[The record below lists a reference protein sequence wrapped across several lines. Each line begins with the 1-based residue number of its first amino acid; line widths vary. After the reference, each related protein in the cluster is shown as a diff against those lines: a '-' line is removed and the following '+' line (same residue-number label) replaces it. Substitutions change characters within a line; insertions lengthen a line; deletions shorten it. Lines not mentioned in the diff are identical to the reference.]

1 MNISIDDCIEL
12 ESAVHEL
19 IYYELHENP
28 LMYNSPKF
36 KEHLASDLC
45 DMLGDLCDILK
56 LDEDELEV
64 LMATFI
70 ESSFENGT
78 CMRRSNKSICE
89 VLDVDEVQNQINTLR
104 NIPQP
109 QQRTDEWYSYRH
121 NMITASNLWKVF
133 GSECQYNSLIYEKC
147 KPFEHQRRIS
157 SASMNWGNIFEPV
170 SIEIYEQKYKTRIE
184 DFGCISHP
192 SIPCIGAS
200 PDGINVDPSS
210 ERFGRM
216 LEVKNI
222 YNRDINGIPKE
233 EYWVQMQIQ
242 LETCNLELCDFLE
255 TRFLEYGSDEEFY
268 KGTHEYKGVILYM
281 KNENHS
287 QENMDQNEIE
297 YVYVPFELKK
307 KDDIDEYIRQQTTAS
322 KSLIRILYYYL
333 DEMSCVVVRRNK
345 NWFNTAKTKIVET
358 WDTILKERTEGYS
371 HREPKKRVKS
381 NIFVSQMDS
390 SQIIHNFPIEDKI
403 QIIKLE

>member
-1 MNISIDDCIEL
+1 MNWETYLNQFPSKYMNKNTKHVSNFNISH
-12 ESAVHEL
+12 S
-19 IYYELHENP
+19 
-28 LMYNSPKF
+28 
-36 KEHLASDLC
+36 
-45 DMLGDLCDILK
+45 
-56 LDEDELEV
+56 
-64 LMATFI
+64 
-70 ESSFENGT
+70 
-78 CMRRSNKSICE
+78 
-89 VLDVDEVQNQINTLR
+89 
-104 NIPQP
+104 
-109 QQRTDEWYSYRH
+109 
-121 NMITASNLWKVF
+121 
-133 GSECQYNSLIYEKC
+133 
-147 KPFEHQRRIS
+147 
-157 SASMNWGNIFEPV
+157 
-170 SIEIYEQKYKTRIE
+170 
-184 DFGCISHP
+184 

-297 YVYVPFELKK
+297 YVYVLFELKK

-345 NWFNTAKTKIVET
+345 NWFNTKNKNRQHG
-358 WDTILKERTEGYS
+358 IL
-371 HREPKKRVKS
+371 
-381 NIFVSQMDS
+381 F
-390 SQIIHNFPIEDKI
+390 
-403 QIIKLE
+403 